1 MIFLATVRA
10 AVVDDKLIRIK
21 NSAELWCVF
30 RLLIFFTLSNTYSF
44 YWCSNSGTPGPQSG
58 QRRYREANSA
68 GGS

>member
-30 RLLIFFTLSNTYSF
+30 RLFIFFYTK
-44 YWCSNSGTPGPQSG
+44 
-58 QRRYREANSA
+58 
-68 GGS
+68 